1 LSRFIEESLIMF
13 YALSWV
19 VVFSLLA
26 LWSLAAWAFHSITTW
41 TVANAGVLAEGSGVT
56 QGLRMPDWLAP
67 WVPPELALA
76 LDAMVSALASAIK
89 SLVGWAPALE
99 GGLSVAVWVV
109 WGIGS
114 VLLIVLG
121 FLATALI
128 AFLRRRVAAPAS
140 PSGRPAPAR

>member
-1 LSRFIEESLIMF
+1 MF
-13 YALSWV
+13 YALSWFV
-19 VVFSLLA
+19 VLGLLA
-26 LWSLAAWAFHSITTW
+26 VWSLAAWALHSVTVW
-41 TVANAGVLAEGSGVT
+41 TVSNAGALAGGSGAT

-76 LDAMVSALASAIK
+76 FDAMASGIAPAIEAV
-89 SLVGWAPALE
+89 LGWAPALE

-121 FLATALI
+121 FVASGLI
-128 AFLRRRVAAPAS
+128 AALRRRV
-140 PSGRPAPAR
+140 PAPAVASGSPAAVR